1 VPAPAGV
8 VTIAEGDEVLVDA
21 LEIGG
26 DGTAS
31 AALPADLAVGAHALT
46 AVFTPADAEAYAGS
60 ESEAV
65 VLTVTAKQTPPV
77 DPVVVTPGE
86 VTFTDRDG
94 TADDT
99 YTIPGAEGVEYVV
112 DGRVVEPGAHPATGT
127 VTVTARPAGDGYVLA
142 DGAAREWSHT
152 FSAGTGPAPRPS
164 PTEPANPSKPSTGTG
179 ALASTGSPTGLVGV
193 LAGSSLTLGAGA
205 MAVRRRHR
213 D

>member
-1 VPAPAGV
+1 LLTAFPDLTDAQRTTVLAATGLPSGYV
-8 VTIAEGDEVLVDA
+8 LDQTGDEGSYQRLDLLAAMTASVQVGDDGSMTVNGVRVDA
-21 LEIGG
+21 
-26 DGTAS
+26 DGVPVA
-31 AALPADLAVGAHALT
+31 
-46 AVFTPADAEAYAGS
+46 
-60 ESEAV
+60 
-65 VLTVTAKQTPPV
+65 V

-99 YTIPGAEGVEYVV
+99 YTIPGTEGVEYVV

-127 VTVTARPAGDGYVLA
+127 VAVTARPAGDGYVLA